1 MLVCAVLTLAFIVL
15 PNSENGK
22 VNHKCEKKEYYF
34 AILYEYLNFFFMMT
48 QMMYLKEC
56 SIYFLLIAIHQM
68 IKYLIIVA
76 INACMCGVDISIYC
90 VTKISP
96 DQPPTSNLHVSTYA
110 TLWLPPQCLHPFTRL
125 ASCYLQLFIHFINY
139 T

>member
-110 TLWLPPQCLHPFTRL
+110 TL
-125 ASCYLQLFIHFINY
+125 
-139 T
+139 